1 MIVRLKDGLIVITA
15 ETDEERSTLA
25 ELAAAADGHVFRLK
39 HQDGQTVRLHSL
51 GPREIACREPI
62 NVTSRSPDPAI
73 RLISNFAHTP
83 FELHGRQYA
92 SVEGFWQGLRWPD
105 EARRREIA
113 MLHGGRA
120 RHAKD
125 GAPDEALIEYHGRS
139 IRFGTADHFDLME
152 LACRAKF
159 EQHENARLALIN
171 TGERPLTHKMRHDSR
186 SIPGAIMA
194 DIWMKIRRDLLSGK
208 DAHP

>member
-1 MIVRLKDGLIVITA
+1 MIVRLKHGLIVITA
-15 ETDEERSTLA
+15 ETEEERISLGK
-25 ELAAAADGHVFRLK
+25 LGNAANDHVFALH
-39 HQDGQTVRLHSL
+39 HQDEQTLRLHSL

-62 NVTSRSPDPAI
+62 NVTSRSSDPAI

-120 RHAKD
+120 RQAKD
-125 GAPDEALIEYHGRS
+125 GAPDEAVIEYHGQS

-159 EQHENARLALIN
+159 DQHEEARQALIG
-171 TGERPLTHKMRHDSR
+171 TGERPLTHKMRRDSR
-186 SIPGAIMA
+186 SIPGAVMA
-194 DIWMKIRRDLLSGK
+194 DIWMKIRRDLLAGK

>member
-1 MIVRLKDGLIVITA
+1 MIVRLKDGLIVVTA
-15 ETDEERSTLA
+15 ETEEETAALG
-25 ELAAAADGHVFRLK
+25 ELGAASQRHVFALT
-39 HQDGQTVRLHSL
+39 HQDEQTIRLHSL

-62 NVTSRSPDPAI
+62 NVTSLSPNAAV
-73 RLISNFAHTP
+73 RLISNFAQTP

-105 EARRREIA
+105 DARRREIA
-113 MLHGGRA
+113 QLHGGRA
-120 RHAKD
+120 RQARD
-125 GAPDEALIEYHGRS
+125 GAPDHAVIEYNGQS

-159 EQHENARLALIN
+159 EQHEDARLALIS
-171 TGERPLTHKMRHDSR
+171 TGERPLTHKMRRDSR

-194 DIWMKIRRDLLSGK
+194 EIWMKIRRELI
-208 DAHP
+208 